1 MKTVDPTEHL
11 RGVALPARE
20 FTRRHVPVAWPFV
33 ALLLTLIS
41 ALLLG
46 RAALAATPVKVE
58 VSVRDVIGSGGVP
71 RVFGFSGNVWYTPE
85 AFGAGL
91 DQRILGMPRPGLLRL
106 SLGDQVLQHAT
117 SFEDLQRRLETLGLN
132 DFLRKFHANGGR
144 VLIGI
149 DGMPRWA
156 SSNPSTDVRKGT
168 NLPMFRGSAPAD
180 YALWSRIVEAAVQH
194 FNNKLKLNAY
204 FEAWNEPNFYYS
216 GTNEQF
222 MRQYTATVLGARRA
236 DPNALVGGPAVSE
249 LVGATTGGESTQT
262 EADKLRIVGQ
272 MLDHRYLMTQFLQH
286 AARTPLPAL
295 GLARLP
301 VDFFSWHSFY
311 VDPTRHYELVVPY
324 IRKALKAN
332 GYSANT
338 PIFNTEWNIAPDLP
352 YPEGDLN
359 ATEVGAAYA
368 ASTLIAMHEAGVAA
382 QTYQMIVDPGVA
394 GHYGGMFTNWGVPR
408 ASFQA
413 FRMFSMLRGQQVR
426 TRSTDRWVKT
436 VAFADG
442 DTLYLLVASLV
453 PSAKMLVSDDATLK
467 SLPNEEFTR
476 SLVRDGLVGQV
487 ARGAGL
493 PASAAGRVREIESD
507 AEQRVKSDTSRANE
521 RRRGLALEIDVG
533 DFGRP
538 RSATRYLIDATH
550 GNVYPQLAKAK
561 GLLEA
566 QEKSG
571 AVSPS
576 RLRDALGKAGLSAI
590 AADELLAALGR
601 GLGFEEAQQVL
612 PSVQRTPARE
622 AVSQTM
628 RDAVARRQALLQEIE
643 GWPGAGLSAEPLDWP
658 RSGGLKL
665 DLQGNSVLLLV
676 LRK

>member
-1 MKTVDPTEHL
+1 MMGPLPLMSSTIDLPTL
-11 RGVALPARE
+11 RARC
-20 FTRRHVPVAWPFV
+20 RLAPFAV
-33 ALLLTLIS
+33 LLLTLLS
-41 ALLLG
+41 GLLVG
-46 RAALAATPVKVE
+46 RPAVAASPVKVE
-58 VSVRDVIGSGGVP
+58 VSVGDVVDRGVT
-71 RVFGFSGNVWYTPE
+71 RVFGFSGNIWYTPE

-91 DQRILGMPRPGLLRL
+91 DQRILGMPRPGLLRF

-117 SFEDLQRRLETLGLN
+117 SFEDLQRRLDNLGLN
-132 DFLRKFHANGGR
+132 DFLRKFHAAGGR

-156 SSNPSTDVRKGT
+156 SSNPSTAMRKGT

-180 YALWSRIVEAAVQH
+180 YALWSRIVEAAVRH
-194 FNNKLKLNAY
+194 FNGKLKLNAY
-204 FEAWNEPNFYYS
+204 YEAWNEPNFYYS

-236 DPNALVGGPAVSE
+236 DPNALVGGPGVSE

-272 MLDHRYLMTQFLQH
+272 VMDHRYLMHQFLQH
-286 AARTPLPAL
+286 AARTPLPEL

-301 VDFFSWHSFY
+301 VDFFSWHSYY

-338 PIFNTEWNIAPDLP
+338 PLFVTEWNIAPDLP

-368 ASTLIAMHEAGVAA
+368 ATTLIAMHEAGVDA
-382 QTYQMIVDPGVA
+382 QTYQMFVDPGVS

-413 FRMFSMLRGQQVR
+413 FRLFSMLRGQQVR
-426 TRSTDRWVKT
+426 TQSSDRWVKT
-436 VAFADG
+436 VAFVDG

-453 PSAKMLVSDDATLK
+453 PSAKMLVNDDATLK
-467 SLPNEEFTR
+467 NLPNEDFTR
-476 SLVRDGLVGQV
+476 SLVRDGLVEQLV
-487 ARGAGL
+487 RGAAL
-493 PASAAGRVREIESD
+493 PAAAARRAREIDSD
-507 AEQRVKSDTSRANE
+507 AEQRVKSDTGRANE
-521 RRRGLALEIDVG
+521 RRRGLALEIDIG
-533 DFGRP
+533 DFGQP
-538 RSATRYLIDATH
+538 RSATRYLIDASH
-550 GNVYPQLAKAK
+550 ANAYPQLAKAQS
-561 GLLEA
+561 LLEA
-566 QEKSG
+566 QEKRS
-571 AVSPS
+571 ALSPS
-576 RLRDALGKAGLSAI
+576 RLRDALGKAGLTASAT
-590 AADELLAALGR
+590 DGLLAALGR
-601 GLGFEEAQQVL
+601 GLGFEEAQRVL
-612 PSVQRTPARE
+612 PSGQREPARE
-622 AVSQTM
+622 ALAQTVQDVVSKRQT
-628 RDAVARRQALLQEIE
+628 LLREIE

>member
-1 MKTVDPTEHL
+1 MMRPLSLMSLTFDL
-11 RGVALPARE
+11 RALRPRHWLEPFAVLLILLSGLLFGRSAVAA
-20 FTRRHVPVAWPFV
+20 
-33 ALLLTLIS
+33 S
-41 ALLLG
+41 
-46 RAALAATPVKVE
+46 PVKVE
-58 VSVRDVIGSGGVP
+58 VSARDVVGSGGVP
-71 RVFGFSGNVWYTPE
+71 RVLGFSGNVWYTPE

-91 DQRILGMPRPGLLRL
+91 DQRILGMPRPGLLRF

-117 SFEDLQRRLETLGLN
+117 SMEDLQRRLDNLGLN
-132 DFLRKFHANGGR
+132 EFLRKFHANGGR

-156 SSNPSTDVRKGT
+156 SSNPSTAIRKGT

-180 YALWSRIVEAAVQH
+180 YALWSLIVETAVQH
-194 FNNKLKLNAY
+194 FNGKLKLNAY
-204 FEAWNEPNFYYS
+204 YEAWNEPNFYYS

-249 LVGATTGGESTQT
+249 LVGATTGGESAQT
-262 EADKLRIVGQ
+262 EADKLRIAGQ
-272 MLDHRYLMTQFLQH
+272 MLDHRYLMHQFLQH
-286 AARTPLPAL
+286 AARTPLPEV

-301 VDFFSWHSFY
+301 VDFFSWHSYY
-311 VDPTRHYELVVPY
+311 VDPTRHYELTVPY

-332 GYSANT
+332 GYSVNT
-338 PIFNTEWNIAPDLP
+338 PLFVTEWNIAPDLP

-368 ASTLIAMHEAGVAA
+368 AATLIAMHEAGVDA
-382 QTYQMIVDPGVA
+382 QTYQMFVDPGVP

-413 FRMFSMLRGQQVR
+413 FRLFSMLRGQQVR
-426 TRSTDRWVKT
+426 TRSSDRWVKT

-453 PSAKMLVSDDATLK
+453 PSAKMLVNDDATLK
-467 SLPNEEFTR
+467 NLPNEEFTR

-487 ARGAGL
+487 VRGAGL
-493 PASAAGRVREIESD
+493 PPAAARRVREIESD
-507 AEQRVKSDTSRANE
+507 AEQRVKSDTARANE
-521 RRRGLALEIDVG
+521 RRRGLTLEIDVS
-533 DFGRP
+533 DFGQP
-538 RSATRYLIDATH
+538 RSATRYLIDASH
-550 GNVYPQLAKAK
+550 ANVYPQLAKAK
-561 GLLEA
+561 SLLEA
-566 QEKSG
+566 QEKGS
-571 AVSPS
+571 ALSPS
-576 RLRDALGKAGLSAI
+576 RLRDALGKAGLSGSV
-590 AADELLAALGR
+590 ADELLAALGR
-601 GLGFEEAQQVL
+601 GLGFEEAQRVL
-612 PSVQRTPARE
+612 PSAQRAQARE
-622 AVSQTM
+622 ALALTM
-628 RDAVARRQALLQEIE
+628 RDLVAKRQTLLQEIE